1 MEHCNTSKQFGLPLS
16 KFSLVK
22 LQLSEMESRLYS
34 LESMLYLTAGLRD
47 VAEYPDV
54 DMESAIVK
62 QFAAQTSQFIGK
74 HSSSWDTNQ
83 LVCDVAVKTS
93 LGLLGRAGLE
103 EGGPLHR
110 YTATSQFLQ
119 GWHGTA
125 NIIKALHSS
134 IPGEEAAEAE
144 HYF

>member
-1 MEHCNTSKQFGLPLS
+1 MVEHCNTSKQFGLPLS

-74 HSSSWDTNQ
+74 KN
-83 LVCDVAVKTS
+83 LFK
-93 LGLLGRAGLE
+93 
-103 EGGPLHR
+103 P
-110 YTATSQFLQ
+110 
-119 GWHGTA
+119 
-125 NIIKALHSS
+125 
-134 IPGEEAAEAE
+134 
-144 HYF
+144 